1 MFQWFRS
8 GDDKAPLDLAH
19 DEKLALFKKYQWG
32 VIINLI
38 LGYSFFYTTRLSL
51 SVAKKPLI
59 DEGILTKD
67 QLGLMGSGLFF
78 VYAFGKFS
86 NGFLADYANIRKFM
100 SFGLLISAMINIVL
114 GLSENAY
121 LFIIL
126 WALNGWFQSMGSAPS
141 CVSIFQW
148 FEVTRRG
155 TVYSIWAGSH
165 NIGEGITF
173 VITSV
178 VVSFFGWRAGFI
190 SPGVLSLVMVIFMYR
205 YLKDRPAVYGLPE
218 PNEMFGLSHHE
229 EPPKKVSF
237 VDQMFVLK
245 SPTVWI
251 IALSCA
257 MMYVSRY
264 AINSWAILFL
274 QEVKGYTLIEAG
286 AAMSFYPMAG
296 LVGAVVAGGM
306 SDKLFKSHRP
316 LTSTIYGV
324 CNVMGM
330 ALLFWGPNNSV
341 NDAVALTIFGFGIG
355 GLIVF
360 LAGLIAAELMPKSVV
375 GAVKGFI
382 GLFAYIGA
390 SVQEYVSSILIESKM
405 IDGAKVYN
413 FEKAIYFWFA
423 AGIISMLL
431 VLCVWNK
438 RPIDFKDVD
447 ENQL

>member
-1 MFQWFRS
+1 MFQWFKS
-8 GDDKAPLDLAH
+8 GEDKAPLNLEH
-19 DEKLALFKKYQWG
+19 DQKLSLFKRYQWG

-100 SFGLLISAMINIVL
+100 SFGLLMSAIINITL

-126 WALNGWFQSMGSAPS
+126 WACNGWFQSMGSAPS

-148 FEVTRRG
+148 FEATRRG

-190 SPGVLSLVMVIFMYR
+190 SPGVLSVIMVFFMYR
-205 YLKDRPAVYGLPE
+205 YLKDRPATYGLPE
-218 PNEMFGLSHHE
+218 PNDMYDLEHHE
-229 EPPKKVSF
+229 EPAKKVSLME
-237 VDQMFVLK
+237 QLHVLQ
-245 SPTVWI
+245 SPTVWV

-274 QEVKGYTLIEAG
+274 QEKKGYTLIEAG
-286 AAMSFYPMAG
+286 AAMGFYPVAG
-296 LVGAVVAGGM
+296 LIGAVVAGGM
-306 SDKLFKSHRP
+306 SDRLFRGHRP
-316 LTSTIYGV
+316 LTATVYGA
-324 CNVMGM
+324 CNILGM

-341 NDAVALTIFGFGIG
+341 NDATALTIFGFGIG

-390 SVQEYVSSILIESKM
+390 AAQEYISSILIESKV

-423 AGIISMLL
+423 AGILSMVL
-431 VLCVWNK
+431 VLFVWNK
-438 RPIDFKDVD
+438 RPLDFDD
-447 ENQL
+447 SQIEE